1 LIFSPTISNIL
12 FGQKINHLIYLFC
25 CSSFPHTFFDDILI
39 SDFQMLAN
47 SLIKLAE
54 VKGVSKESLQKILQ
68 KKIKTV
74 NPITGQQL
82 RCDYLLKTRVD
93 VDVVLRLE
101 RKNDSH
107 TISNKIFDFSKTT
120 IRQLLYDGYEETK
133 PQLKGILGSSGTKQN
148 K

>member
-1 LIFSPTISNIL
+1 MYIASTRT
-12 FGQKINHLIYLFC
+12 
-25 CSSFPHTFFDDILI
+25 TFDEYVAVLI

-107 TISNKIFDFSKTT
+107 TISNKIFEFSKTT

-133 PQLKGILGSSGTKQN
+133 PQLKGILGGSGTKQD